1 MLRGFFNRV
10 SEFFG
15 GLFGGGGG
23 RDDLPPDDHEHDHG
37 VEDYESGQ
45 GAEDH
50 EGEPE
55 SFDAELD
62 DGSPESYFQQFTSPE
77 QDIEDS
83 IVEESEAEPEHAPEP
98 YLSPYDIQAEQDQFL
113 QDLAQDRQDA
123 ENQAEQDAGLWPD
136 WMTPAQIDE
145 AKSWNYESYDD
156 ISDLDKSFLFGDEPD
171 GAAQG
176 ADDTDYPAEEWTPE
190 ELAEAEQAI
199 RDVYNIDPD
208 IILSEEDIFTLAT
221 LDTDNDDIRW
231 GREFFGDDDYS
242 QDDLARELDVE
253 YRGQFDDWGEFL
265 NSSLYEFIQEHP
277 DWFTL
282 DIYYDEDG
290 NVIIDIYE
298 TY

>member
-1 MLRGFFNRV
+1 MFRLFGRIG
-10 SEFFG
+10 EFFG

-23 RDDLPPDDHEHDHG
+23 RDDLPPDEHDYVHG

-83 IVEESEAEPEHAPEP
+83 IVEESEFEPEHAPEP

-113 QDLAQDRQDA
+113 ADLAQDRQDA
-123 ENQAEQDAGLWPD
+123 ENQAEQASGLWPD
-136 WMTPAQIDE
+136 WMMPEQIAE
-145 AKSWNYESYDD
+145 AKDWNYESYDD
-156 ISDLDKSFLFGDEPD
+156 IPDLDRAFMFGDDPD

-176 ADDTDYPAEEWTPE
+176 TDDTDYPAEEWTPE
-190 ELAEAEQAI
+190 ELDEAEQAI
-199 RDVYNIDPD
+199 RDAYNIDPD

-221 LDTDNDDIRW
+221 LDTDNDDIKW
-231 GREFFGDDDYS
+231 GREFFGDEDYN
-242 QDDLARELDVE
+242 QDDLARELDIE

-265 NSSLYEFIQEHP
+265 NSGLYEFIQDHP

-290 NVIIDIYE
+290 NVVIDVYE
-298 TY
+298 VY